1 MTASPNA
8 DLRQYG
14 KLLSRVL
21 PAVIETEKENER
33 MLAELNKLMDK
44 PHLSP
49 AESKLFDLMVRL
61 VEDFEEQHYQLNA
74 STPHGI
80 LRELMEARGVK
91 QRDLWELFGSKGTA
105 SEVVNGKRSI
115 SKTHAKALGKYF
127 RVSPELFL

>member
-44 PHLSP
+44 PNLSP

-61 VEDFEEQHYQLNA
+61 IEDFEEQHYELNA

-105 SEVVNGKRSI
+105 SEVINGKRSI
-115 SKTHAKALGKYF
+115 SKTQAKALGKYF

>member
-8 DLRQYG
+8 ELRQYG

-33 MLAELNKLMDK
+33 MLAEVNKLMDK
-44 PHLSP
+44 SNLSP

-61 VEDFEEQHYQLNA
+61 IEDFEERHYELNA
-74 STPHGI
+74 STPNGV
-80 LRELMEARGVK
+80 LRELMEARGVR

-105 SEVVNGKRSI
+105 SEVINGKRSI
-115 SKTHAKALGKYF
+115 SKAQAKALGKYF

>member
-1 MTASPNA
+1 MTASPNVDRREYA
-8 DLRQYG
+8 R
-14 KLLSRVL
+14 LLGRVL
-21 PAVIETEKENER
+21 PVVIETDRENER

-44 PHLSP
+44 PRLSP

-61 VEDFEEQHYQLNA
+61 IEDYEERHYQLNA
-74 STPHGI
+74 STPRGI

-105 SEVVNGKRSI
+105 SEVISGKRGI
-115 SKTHAKALGKYF
+115 SKSHAKALAKFF

>member
-14 KLLSRVL
+14 KLLSTVL

-33 MLAELNKLMDK
+33 MLAEVNKLMAK
-44 PHLSP
+44 SNLSP

-61 VEDFEEQHYQLNA
+61 IEDFEEQHYELNA
-74 STPHGI
+74 STPNGV

-105 SEVVNGKRSI
+105 SEVINGKRSI
-115 SKTHAKALGKYF
+115 SKAQAKALGKYF

>member
-1 MTASPNA
+1 MTASPNS
-8 DLRQYG
+8 DRRQYG

-33 MLAELNKLMDK
+33 MLAEVNKLMAK
-44 PHLSP
+44 SKLSP

-61 VEDFEEQHYQLNA
+61 IEDFEEQHYELNA
-74 STPHGI
+74 STPNGV

-105 SEVVNGKRSI
+105 SEVINGKRSI
-115 SKTHAKALGKYF
+115 SKAQAKALGKYF

>member
-21 PAVIETEKENER
+21 PAVIETETENER
-33 MLAELNKLMDK
+33 MLAEVNKLMAK
-44 PHLSP
+44 PNLSP

-61 VEDFEEQHYQLNA
+61 IEDFEEQHYELNA
-74 STPHGI
+74 STPNGI

-105 SEVVNGKRSI
+105 SEVINGKRSI
-115 SKTHAKALGKYF
+115 SKAQAKALGKYLS
-127 RVSPELFL
+127 VSPELFL

>member
-1 MTASPNA
+1 MTASPNV
-8 DLRQYG
+8 DRREYG
-14 KLLSRVL
+14 RLLAKVL
-21 PAVIETEKENER
+21 PVVIETEQENER

-44 PHLSP
+44 PRLTR

-61 VEDFEEQHYQLNA
+61 IEDFEERHYQLNA

-91 QRDLWELFGSKGTA
+91 QRDLWGLFGSKGTA
-105 SEVVNGKRSI
+105 SEVISGKRSI
-115 SKTHAKALGKYF
+115 SKAHAKALGEFF

>member
-1 MTASPNA
+1 MTASPSA

-33 MLAELNKLMDK
+33 MLAEVNKLMAK
-44 PHLSP
+44 SKLSP

-61 VEDFEEQHYQLNA
+61 IEDFEEQHYELSA
-74 STPHGI
+74 STPNGV

-105 SEVVNGKRSI
+105 SEVINGKRSI
-115 SKTHAKALGKYF
+115 SKAQAKALAKYF

>member
-1 MTASPNA
+1 
-8 DLRQYG
+8 
-14 KLLSRVL
+14 VL

-33 MLAELNKLMDK
+33 MLGELDKLMAK
-44 PHLSP
+44 SHLSP

-61 VEDFEEQHYQLNA
+61 IEDFEEQHYQLNA

-80 LRELMEARGVK
+80 LRELMEARGVN

-115 SKTHAKALGKYF
+115 SKARAKALGKYF
-127 RVSPELFL
+127 RVTPELFL

>member
-44 PHLSP
+44 PNLSP

-61 VEDFEEQHYQLNA
+61 IEDFEEQHYELYA

-105 SEVVNGKRSI
+105 SEVINGKRSI
-115 SKTHAKALGKYF
+115 SKTQAKALGKYF

>member
-14 KLLSRVL
+14 KLLSKVL
-21 PAVIETEKENER
+21 PAVIETETENER
-33 MLAELNKLMDK
+33 MLAEVDRLMAK
-44 PHLSP
+44 SNLSP

-61 VEDFEEQHYQLNA
+61 IEDFEEQHYELNA
-74 STPHGI
+74 STPNGV
-80 LRELMEARGVK
+80 LRELMAARGVK

-105 SEVVNGKRSI
+105 SEVINDKRSI
-115 SKTHAKALGKYF
+115 SKAQAKALGKYF

>member
-61 VEDFEEQHYQLNA
+61 IEDFEERHYQLNA

>member
-21 PAVIETEKENER
+21 PGVIETEKENER
-33 MLAELNKLMDK
+33 MLAEVNKLMAK
-44 PHLSP
+44 PKLSP

-61 VEDFEEQHYQLNA
+61 IEDFEEQHYELNA
-74 STPHGI
+74 STPNGV

-105 SEVVNGKRSI
+105 SEVINGKRSI
-115 SKTHAKALGKYF
+115 SKAQAKALGKYF

>member
-21 PAVIETEKENER
+21 PAVIETETENER
-33 MLAELNKLMDK
+33 MLAEVNKLMAK
-44 PHLSP
+44 PNLSP

-61 VEDFEEQHYQLNA
+61 IEDFEEQHYELNA
-74 STPHGI
+74 STPNGI

-105 SEVVNGKRSI
+105 SEVINGKRSI
-115 SKTHAKALGKYF
+115 SKAQAKALGKYF

>member
-21 PAVIETEKENER
+21 PAVIETEKENGR
-33 MLAELNKLMDK
+33 MLAELDKLMNK

-61 VEDFEEQHYQLNA
+61 IEDFEEQHYELNA
-74 STPHGI
+74 STPNGI

-105 SEVVNGKRSI
+105 SEVINGKRSI
-115 SKTHAKALGKYF
+115 SKTQAKALGKYF
-127 RVSPELFL
+127 HVSPELFL

>member
-61 VEDFEEQHYQLNA
+61 VEDFEEQHYHLNA

>member
-8 DLRQYG
+8 DIRQYG

-44 PHLSP
+44 PQLSP

-61 VEDFEEQHYQLNA
+61 IEDFEEQHYQLNA
-74 STPHGI
+74 STPQGI

>member
-33 MLAELNKLMDK
+33 MLAEVNKLMDK
-44 PHLSP
+44 SNLSP

-61 VEDFEEQHYQLNA
+61 IEDFEERHYELNA
-74 STPHGI
+74 STPNGV
-80 LRELMEARGVK
+80 LRELMEARGVR

-105 SEVVNGKRSI
+105 SEVINGKRSI
-115 SKTHAKALGKYF
+115 SKAQAKALGKYF

>member
-1 MTASPNA
+1 MTASASA

-33 MLAELNKLMDK
+33 MLAEVNKLMAK
-44 PHLSP
+44 SKLSP

-61 VEDFEEQHYQLNA
+61 IEDFEEQHYELSA
-74 STPHGI
+74 STPNGVV
-80 LRELMEARGVK
+80 RELMEARGVK

-105 SEVVNGKRSI
+105 SEVINGKRSI
-115 SKTHAKALGKYF
+115 SKAQAKALAKYF

>member
-8 DLRQYG
+8 DLLQYG

-44 PHLSP
+44 PKLTP

-61 VEDFEEQHYQLNA
+61 IEDFEEQHYELNA
-74 STPHGI
+74 STPNGI

-105 SEVVNGKRSI
+105 SEVINGKRSI
-115 SKTHAKALGKYF
+115 SKAQAKALGKYF

>member
-1 MTASPNA
+1 MTASPSA

-33 MLAELNKLMDK
+33 MLAEVNKLMAK
-44 PHLSP
+44 PKLSP

-61 VEDFEEQHYQLNA
+61 IEDFEEQHYELNA
-74 STPHGI
+74 STPNGV

-105 SEVVNGKRSI
+105 SEVINGKRSI
-115 SKTHAKALGKYF
+115 SKAQAKALGKYF

>member
-21 PAVIETEKENER
+21 PAVIETETENER
-33 MLAELNKLMDK
+33 MLAEVNKLMAK
-44 PHLSP
+44 PNLSP

-61 VEDFEEQHYQLNA
+61 IEDFEEQHYELNA
-74 STPHGI
+74 STPNGI

-105 SEVVNGKRSI
+105 SEVINGKRSI
-115 SKTHAKALGKYF
+115 SKAQAKALGKYF
-127 RVSPELFL
+127 SVSPELFL

>member
-33 MLAELNKLMDK
+33 MLGELDKLMAK
-44 PHLSP
+44 SHLSP

-61 VEDFEEQHYQLNA
+61 IEDFEEQHYQLNA

-80 LRELMEARGVK
+80 LRELMEARGVN

-115 SKTHAKALGKYF
+115 SKARAKALGKYF
-127 RVSPELFL
+127 RVTPELFL

>member
-1 MTASPNA
+1 MTASPDA

-33 MLAELNKLMDK
+33 MLAEVHKLMAK
-44 PHLSP
+44 PKLSP

-61 VEDFEEQHYQLNA
+61 IEDFEEQHYELNA
-74 STPHGI
+74 STPNGV
-80 LRELMEARGVK
+80 LRELMEAREVK

-105 SEVVNGKRSI
+105 SEVINGKRSI
-115 SKTHAKALGKYF
+115 SKAQAKALGKYF

>member
-21 PAVIETEKENER
+21 PAVIETEKENKR
-33 MLAELNKLMDK
+33 MLAEVDRLMGK
-44 PHLSP
+44 SNLSP

-61 VEDFEEQHYQLNA
+61 IEDFEERHYELNA
-74 STPHGI
+74 STPTGV

-105 SEVVNGKRSI
+105 SEVINGKRSI
-115 SKTHAKALGKYF
+115 SKAQAKALGKYF

>member
-33 MLAELNKLMDK
+33 MLAEVNKLMAK
-44 PHLSP
+44 PKLSP

-61 VEDFEEQHYQLNA
+61 IEDFEDQHYELNA
-74 STPHGI
+74 STPNGV

-105 SEVVNGKRSI
+105 SEVINGKRSI
-115 SKTHAKALGKYF
+115 SKAQAKALAKYF

>member
-14 KLLSRVL
+14 KLLSKVL

-44 PHLSP
+44 PHLSA

-61 VEDFEEQHYQLNA
+61 IEDFEEQHYQLNA

-127 RVSPELFL
+127 CVSPELFL

>member
-33 MLAELNKLMDK
+33 MLAEVNKLMAK
-44 PHLSP
+44 PNLSP

-61 VEDFEEQHYQLNA
+61 IEDFEEQHYELNA
-74 STPHGI
+74 STPNGV

-105 SEVVNGKRSI
+105 SEVINGKRSI
-115 SKTHAKALGKYF
+115 SKSQAKALGKYF

>member
-21 PAVIETEKENER
+21 PAVIETEQENER
-33 MLAELNKLMDK
+33 MLAEVNKLMGK
-44 PHLSP
+44 ANLSP

-61 VEDFEEQHYQLNA
+61 IEDFEEQHYELNA
-74 STPHGI
+74 STPNGV

-105 SEVVNGKRSI
+105 SEVINGKRSI
-115 SKTHAKALGKYF
+115 SKAQAKALGKYF

>member
-8 DLRQYG
+8 DIRQYG

-44 PHLSP
+44 PQLSP

-61 VEDFEEQHYQLNA
+61 IEDFEEQHYQLNA
-74 STPHGI
+74 STPQGI
-80 LRELMEARGVK
+80 LRELMEARGIK

>member
-8 DLRQYG
+8 DLLQYG

-21 PAVIETEKENER
+21 PAVIETEKENQR

-44 PHLSP
+44 PNLSP

-61 VEDFEEQHYQLNA
+61 IEDFEEQHYELNA
-74 STPHGI
+74 STPNGI

-105 SEVVNGKRSI
+105 SEVINGKRSI
-115 SKTHAKALGKYF
+115 SKTQAKALGKYF